1 MTVTWSEWNMV
12 RSRRKMVTLLTSC
25 ICLITTFIRIRRWR
39 QSMSLEG
46 LMISIPKIDDSSVG
60 VFKNDYTKE
69 WDRNRHEVTRISPT
83 FVLDLDRSDALY
95 ANTVDTL
102 IDYLRRCS
110 LQLVERYQYIDPSPD
125 ILLLLKQISI
135 AVIAIRD
142 IPKGHVDK
150 ALELNRLMPDIQL
163 DGIDDLIKT
172 TAEIREFYSY
182 LGGES
187 GATTQTRSVSGKL
200 TGRFVRPDFPIEFD
214 DYE

>member
-1 MTVTWSEWNMV
+1 
-12 RSRRKMVTLLTSC
+12 
-25 ICLITTFIRIRRWR
+25 
-39 QSMSLEG
+39 MSLEG
-46 LMISIPKIDDSSVG
+46 SMITIPRIDDYSVG

-69 WDRNRHEVTRISPT
+69 WDQNRHEVTRVSPT
-83 FVLDLDRSDALY
+83 VVLDLDRSDALY
-95 ANTVDTL
+95 ANTIDTM

-110 LQLVERYQYIDPSPD
+110 LQLVERYRYIDPSPD

-150 ALELNRLMPDIQL
+150 VLELNRLMPDIQL

-172 TAEIREFYSY
+172 TAEVRDFYSY
-182 LGGES
+182 LGGEQI
-187 GATTQTRSVSGKL
+187 ATTQTRSIGGKI
-200 TGRFVRPDFPIEFD
+200 TGRYIRPDFPIELD

>member
-1 MTVTWSEWNMV
+1 
-12 RSRRKMVTLLTSC
+12 
-25 ICLITTFIRIRRWR
+25 
-39 QSMSLEG
+39 MSLEG
-46 LMISIPKIDDSSVG
+46 SMISIPKIDDSSVG

-69 WDRNRHEVTRISPT
+69 CDRNRHGVTRVSPT
-83 FVLDLDRSDALY
+83 VVLDMDRSDALY
-95 ANTVDTL
+95 ANTIDTL

-142 IPKGHVDK
+142 IPIGHVDK
-150 ALELNRLMPDIQL
+150 VLELNRLMPDIQL

-172 TAEIREFYSY
+172 TAEVREFYSY
-182 LGGES
+182 VGGES
-187 GATTQTRSVSGKL
+187 GATTQTRSIGGKL

>member
-1 MTVTWSEWNMV
+1 
-12 RSRRKMVTLLTSC
+12 
-25 ICLITTFIRIRRWR
+25 
-39 QSMSLEG
+39 MSLEG
-46 LMISIPKIDDSSVG
+46 SMITIPSIDDSSVG

-69 WDRNRHEVTRISPT
+69 WDRNRHEVTRASPT
-83 FVLDLDRSDALY
+83 LVLDMDRSDALY
-95 ANTVDTL
+95 ANTIETL

-150 ALELNRLMPDIQL
+150 VLELNQLMPDIQL

-172 TAEIREFYSY
+172 TAEVRDFYSY
-182 LGGES
+182 VGGETS
-187 GATTQTRSVSGKL
+187 SATQTRSIGGKL
-200 TGRFVRPDFPIEFD
+200 TGRFVRPDFPIELE